1 MRRQI
6 SVLVAVVSTAIVAS
20 FVIPLLLLV
29 QTLAADRGMA
39 VASQQAGTVAV
50 VLSSLHDDPDVRAVL
65 EPSLTD
71 SAAATS
77 VVLADGAT
85 FGAAWPSVG
94 DDPEYQRARSGEA
107 FSVRDSA
114 GGRVYVPVLV
124 DGGVAVVRAQLS
136 PAQLAEGVP
145 RAWTSIILLGL
156 ALAAAAILVAAQLGD
171 RVSRPVLAVAETAH
185 RLRAGELHTRA
196 PVGGPAETREVA
208 QALNGLADRIDE
220 LLRLERESVGGLAH
234 RLRTPLTALR
244 LEAEGLPAGESRT
257 ELERQIGVLQGAID
271 DLVREAR
278 RPVRDDLPGDCDAA
292 AVTASRVAHWLPL
305 AEDQGRLLQLT
316 APTGAARVGLG
327 DAELSDLIDI
337 CIDNVFAHT
346 PEGVGLQITV
356 ATAAGRTT
364 LTFADDGPGFPAG
377 PAASRPGTSGFG
389 LQIVARTL
397 ARIGGRLTTS
407 APGLAGGRVELEFPT
422 AGSE

>member
-364 LTFADDGPGFPAG
+364 LTFTDDGPGFPAG